1 MLKNKNLALMDD
13 IMGGITQSDEWNE
26 ILLHD
31 PAIVAA
37 DNRWEAAIEQAKAL
51 IPDELY
57 VELHDSHEAKAS
69 ASGDVGILFGIHVAD
84 VIRDVVSR
92 PADLSRYVLK
102 RIDGK
107 A

>member
-13 IMGGITQSDEWNE
+13 IMGCITQSDEWFE

-37 DNRWEAAIEQAKAL
+37 DSRWETAIERAKAL

-57 VELHDSHEAKAS
+57 DELHDSHEAKAS
-69 ASGDVGILFGIHVAD
+69 AVGDAGILFGIHVAD
-84 VIRDVVSR
+84 AIRDVVSR
-92 PADLSRYVLK
+92 PTDLSRYVLK
-102 RIDGK
+102 RIEGK